1 MTTCAYNIWLLN
13 NSGCFCTGSEKG
25 LEELSEMRIPARKAF
40 LNSAEYEIKRIEKL
54 KSEINEKV
62 FQTEIEYLRFLERQI
77 KMITEEIRL
86 NKLRDNQQLNE
97 IRYYTSQHARLKDWK
112 DTRSSKSPSNY
123 HNIDYHKLFEE
134 QK

>member
-1 MTTCAYNIWLLN
+1 
-13 NSGCFCTGSEKG
+13 
-25 LEELSEMRIPARKAF
+25 MRIPARKAF